1 MARPTGRPIRDELI
15 TSATTLIQRSGV
27 NGFSY
32 GQLAEALDITAPSI
46 HHHFKSKDDLVS
58 AVAQKYRADFA
69 AEVAGLK
76 AESALD
82 RIAAYGGL
90 FTRAAQTDKL
100 CLCGAVSADWVAV
113 GDGARREVHAFFD
126 EQRTWIVRQLEHA
139 TRGGELSPD
148 IPIDTAALTIL
159 AGLEGSLL
167 ISRATGDT
175 NLPVD
180 VASLLTS
187 LVRKVEPR

>member
-1 MARPTGRPIRDELI
+1 MARPTGRPIRDELV

-32 GQLAEALDITAPSI
+32 GQLAEVLGIKAPSI

-69 AEVAGLK
+69 AEVAELK

-126 EQRTWIVRQLEHA
+126 EQRAWIVDQLEQA
-139 TRGGELSPD
+139 SVNGELDPEV
-148 IPIDTAALTIL
+148 PIETAALTIL

-167 ISRATGDT
+167 ISRATGHT
-175 NLPVD
+175 NLPLD
-180 VASLLTS
+180 VASLLTT
-187 LVRKVEPR
+187 LVQNG